1 MESKE
6 IMLKILKN
14 KNITTYKLSKISK
27 VPKTTLVD
35 LVNGKT
41 SLFNASIKTLK
52 KLSSAIGY
60 SVEDL
65 LNGNIYEN
73 NDEVEEIPKCLSEYV
88 EKMKLAWQKKD
99 NNETYDMW
107 DCDFCELQSE
117 INVAE
122 IEGVISNEFAWYLRE
137 KYLRIT
143 RS

>member
-14 KNITTYKLSKISK
+14 KSITTYKLSKISK
-27 VPKTTLVD
+27 IPKTTLVD
-35 LVNGKT
+35 LVNGTT
-41 SLFNASIKTLK
+41 SLFNASIKTLQK
-52 KLSSAIGY
+52 ISYAIGC

-65 LNGNIYEN
+65 LNGNIYETSEETEN
-73 NDEVEEIPKCLSEYV
+73 IPECLVEYI
-88 EKMKLAWQKKD
+88 EKMKLAWKKKD
-99 NNETYDMW
+99 NKEFYDMW